1 MATAAATAAAWQVLT
16 LIEQAARGSTV
27 KGGWCG
33 NGNKFCC
40 LPKHKPLASNTNPKQ
55 QITETTIRIEG
66 CPASPLGNR
75 KLPVE
80 RGRGRGRVGEG
91 VAALEAGEAALS
103 GLFAA
108 P

>member
-16 LIEQAARGSTV
+16 LIEQAARGSTGEGE
-27 KGGWCG
+27 GGWCG

-80 RGRGRGRVGEG
+80 RGRVGEG